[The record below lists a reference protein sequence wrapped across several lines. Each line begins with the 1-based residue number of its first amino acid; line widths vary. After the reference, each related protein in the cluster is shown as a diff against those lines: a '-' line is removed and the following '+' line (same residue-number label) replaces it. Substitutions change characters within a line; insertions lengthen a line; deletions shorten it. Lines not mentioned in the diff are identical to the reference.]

1 MFQFTKKDR
10 YSPRRKWEQPMQRVE
25 YDDQSGQV
33 YNAKQTKTIEITKDG
48 IYSVTPDTHML
59 LDNVVVNVDVDKQD
73 VDIYME
79 DVDTTGGDIEI
90 IPDTDKV
97 IGKVTIHAG
106 HAPADTGSGDTGS
119 GDSGSGGTEG
129 GTGGTS
135 GDSGT
140 GTNP

>member
-1 MFQFTKKDR
+1 MFQFTKKEK
-10 YSPRRKWEQPMQRVE
+10 YSSKRKWEQPMERVE

-59 LDNVVVNVDVDKQD
+59 LDNVVVNVEVDKQD

-79 DVDTTGGDIEI
+79 DVDTTGGDVEI
-90 IPDTDKV
+90 TPDTGKV

-106 HAPADTGSGDTGS
+106 HAPADTGSGDSGS
-119 GDSGSGGTEG
+119 DSGS
-129 GTGGTS
+129 GGTS